1 MFSMKPLVLTNQ
13 HISWYPK
20 HILDL
25 PNYKYNVF
33 CQIKCQYIENMTL
46 PDKIFDWKYRLTEFG
61 DSIINWIHN
70 IDLDKLNS
78 IINSTF

>member
-1 MFSMKPLVLTNQ
+1 MKPLVLTYQ

-25 PNYKYNVF
+25 PDYNYNAF
-33 CQIKCQYIENMTL
+33 CQMKCQYIENMTL
-46 PDKIFDWKYRLTEFG
+46 TDKIFVWKYRLTRLG
-61 DSIINWIHN
+61 DSITNWIPN
-70 IDLDKLNS
+70 IVLDKLNS